1 MEQNKTFFPHTVQMS
16 YYHTQVLEIF
26 FSFNLSDYE
35 THTSLKTRYEIEY
48 KLAETRHDENSI

>member
-1 MEQNKTFFPHTVQMS
+1 MS

-26 FSFNLSDYE
+26 PSFDLSDYE
-35 THTSLKTRYEIEY
+35 THTSLKTRYEIES